1 MNLRAI
7 PNLDLAE
14 AEAGAVLAKAVVRAA
29 SQLNITA
36 KVLASVLG
44 LSEPSISRMKRGDYA
59 LEPATKPFEFAVL
72 FVRMFRSLDAIVGGD
87 VAVAR
92 AWLDNDNTAL
102 NGRPVDKI
110 QSISGLM
117 DVIAYLDARRA
128 LI

>member
-7 PNLDLAE
+7 PNLDL

-29 SQLNITA
+29 SQLNVTA

-44 LSEPSISRMKRGDYA
+44 LSEPSISRMKRGEYA

>member
-1 MNLRAI
+1 MNLRVTSN
-7 PNLDLAE
+7 PNL

-29 SQLNITA
+29 SQLNVTA

-44 LSEPSISRMKRGDYA
+44 LSEPSISRMKRGEYA

>member
-7 PNLDLAE
+7 PNLDL

-29 SQLNITA
+29 SQLNVTA

-44 LSEPSISRMKRGDYA
+44 LSEPSISRMKRGEYA

-92 AWLDNDNTAL
+92 AWLDNDNAAL

>member
-1 MNLRAI
+1 MNLRVTPN
-7 PNLDLAE
+7 PNLAG
-14 AEAGAVLAKAVVRAA
+14 AGAVLAKAVVRAA
-29 SQLNITA
+29 SQLNVTA

-44 LSEPSISRMKRGDYA
+44 LSEPSISRMKRGEYA

>member
-7 PNLDLAE
+7 PNLDL

>member
-1 MNLRAI
+1 MNLRAV

-14 AEAGAVLAKAVVRAA
+14 AGAVLARAVVRAA

>member
-1 MNLRAI
+1 MNLRVTSN
-7 PNLDLAE
+7 PNL

-29 SQLNITA
+29 SQLNVTA

-44 LSEPSISRMKRGDYA
+44 LSEPSISRMKRGEYA

-72 FVRMFRSLDAIVGGD
+72 FVRMFRLLDAIVGGD

>member
-1 MNLRAI
+1 MNLRVI
-7 PNLDLAE
+7 PNPNL

-29 SQLNITA
+29 GQLNITA

-87 VAVAR
+87 VTVAR
-92 AWLDNDNTAL
+92 AWLESENTAL

-110 QSISGLM
+110 QTITGLI
-117 DVIAYLDARRA
+117 DVISYLDARRA

>member
-1 MNLRAI
+1 MNLRVT
-7 PNLDLAE
+7 PNLDL

-29 SQLNITA
+29 GQLNITA

-44 LSEPSISRMKRGDYA
+44 LSEPSISRMKRCEYA
-59 LEPATKPFEFAVL
+59 LDPATKPFEFAVL

-110 QSISGLM
+110 QTITGLI

>member
-1 MNLRAI
+1 MNLRVI
-7 PNLDLAE
+7 PNLDLAD
-14 AEAGAVLAKAVVRAA
+14 AGAVLAKAVVRAA
-29 SQLNITA
+29 SQLNVTA

-44 LSEPSISRMKRGDYA
+44 LSEPSISRMKRGEYA

-87 VAVAR
+87 VTAAR

>member
-14 AEAGAVLAKAVVRAA
+14 AGAVLARAVVRAA

>member
-14 AEAGAVLAKAVVRAA
+14 AGAVLARAVVRAA

-44 LSEPSISRMKRGDYA
+44 LSEPSISRMKRGEYA
-59 LEPATKPFEFAVL
+59 LEPSTKPFEFAVL

>member
-14 AEAGAVLAKAVVRAA
+14 AGAVLAKAVVRSA

-59 LEPATKPFEFAVL
+59 LEPSTKPFEFAVL

-92 AWLDNDNTAL
+92 AWLDNDNAAL

>member
-1 MNLRAI
+1 MNLRLI
-7 PNLDLAE
+7 PNLDLAD
-14 AEAGAVLAKAVVRAA
+14 AGAVLAKAVVRAA
-29 SQLNITA
+29 SHLDVTA

-44 LSEPSISRMKRGDYA
+44 LSEPSISRMKRGEYA
-59 LEPATKPFEFAVL
+59 LDPATKPFEFAVL

>member
-14 AEAGAVLAKAVVRAA
+14 AGAVLARAVVRAA

-59 LEPATKPFEFAVL
+59 LEPSTKPFEFAVL

>member
-1 MNLRAI
+1 MSLRAI

-14 AEAGAVLAKAVVRAA
+14 AGAVLARAVVRAA

>member
-1 MNLRAI
+1 MNLRVI
-7 PNLDLAE
+7 PNLDLAD
-14 AEAGAVLAKAVVRAA
+14 AGAVLAKAVVRAA
-29 SQLNITA
+29 SQLNVTA

-44 LSEPSISRMKRGDYA
+44 LSEPSISRMKRGEYA
-59 LEPATKPFEFAVL
+59 LDPATKPFEFAVL

>member
-1 MNLRAI
+1 MNLRVI
-7 PNLDLAE
+7 PNLDL

-29 SQLNITA
+29 SQLNVTA

-44 LSEPSISRMKRGDYA
+44 LSEPSISRMKRGEYA